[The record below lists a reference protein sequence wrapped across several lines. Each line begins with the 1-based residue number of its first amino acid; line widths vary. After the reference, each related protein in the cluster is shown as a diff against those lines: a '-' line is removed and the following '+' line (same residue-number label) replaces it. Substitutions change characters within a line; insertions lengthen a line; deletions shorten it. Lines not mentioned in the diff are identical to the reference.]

1 MNDSFEPSVVE
12 EASENPGRSGDRI
25 DELDPVAPYA
35 ADLIAAV
42 GRVTA
47 QWVVRSVVE
56 TADAVHPGAGAALV
70 GEAARVGEQAR
81 VELVER
87 LTELLGRDVEAQ
99 PRGPLVV
106 LRDAVSFPT
115 EGLRAAGIPAVDRDE
130 VEVRAFPDDVYGL
143 VPASFADFH
152 PDLSDP
158 GVAWGAA
165 KAHVIMARRRGQ
177 A

>member
-1 MNDSFEPSVVE
+1 MTEGP
-12 EASENPGRSGDRI
+12 
-25 DELDPVAPYA
+25 DPVWPYSA
-35 ADLIAAV
+35 ALIAAV
-42 GRVTA
+42 DRVAA

-56 TADAVHPGAGAALV
+56 TANAILPGSGTALA
-70 GEAARVGEQAR
+70 GEAERAGERAR

-99 PRGPLVV
+99 RRGPLEV
-106 LRDAVSFPT
+106 LRDAVSYPSAV
-115 EGLRAAGIPAVDRDE
+115 LRAAGIPAAERDE
-130 VEVRAFPDDVYGL
+130 FEVRAFPDDVYGL